1 MKKLIFLLLIFIFP
15 MNVLALESYI
25 VMDLDRFTVVFERK
39 INKQLKPVIIE
50 DKNKLSDNEQKI
62 LKLIQVNPEITRSE
76 LIIA

>member
-1 MKKLIFLLLIFIFP
+1 